1 MDMHTLHIE
10 HAVLLGLFTVLTV
23 ANSLL
28 HRGMKGVGWF
38 PLYTFYAFMGAVLI
52 ALRGHIAPWASIGA
66 GGLFFSVAYVFL
78 HRWLTEFFGQR
89 AYQWRLQVFL
99 AVAALGVQV
108 QFGLLQPSTQHRLCL
123 YSLVLAIQT
132 GLSAYFVFRTASGA
146 LRPSGWVMG
155 GLLGLLCLNN
165 LVRAAGTLFIGVPDN
180 YLEGGV
186 TLSWTL
192 LGTSVLQGAVTIAF
206 VWMTAAGLRKE
217 LEVQALTDPLTGLLN
232 RRAIET
238 TAEREI
244 LLNGLRRQPLSAI
257 LIDLDGFKQINDSF
271 GHHCGDAVL
280 IAVACC
286 LKQKMRRQD
295 YLARLGG
302 DEFVLLLPNT
312 AWEEASVVAE
322 RLRSCLEE
330 THPMIEVHGVGKVRA
345 SFGVAELRSREH
357 GWDQLIMSCDRALY
371 AVKEMGGNQVLV
383 H

>member
-10 HAVLLGLFTVLTV
+10 HAVLLGLFTVMTV

-52 ALRGHIAPWASIGA
+52 ASRGHIPLWASIGA

-89 AYQWRLQVFL
+89 AYQWKLQVCLAALIL
-99 AVAALGVQV
+99 AVQV
-108 QFGLLQPSTQHRLCL
+108 RFGLMQPNTQHRLLL
-123 YSLVLAIQT
+123 YSLVLATQL
-132 GLSAYFVFRTASGA
+132 GLSASFVFRTASGP
-146 LRPSGWVMG
+146 LRPSGWMMG
-155 GLLGLLCLNN
+155 GVLVLLCLNN
-165 LVRAAGTLFIGVPDN
+165 LLRAAGTLLVGAPDN

-186 TLSWTL
+186 ILSCTL
-192 LGTSVLQGAVTIAF
+192 LATSVLQGAVTIAF
-206 VWMTAAGLRKE
+206 VWMTAAGLRQE

-232 RRAIET
+232 RRAIEQ

-244 LLNGLRRQPLSAI
+244 LLSGLQRQSMSAI
-257 LIDLDGFKQINDSF
+257 LIDLDGFKQINDSY

-280 IAVACC
+280 IAVAKC
-286 LKQKMRRQD
+286 LRGKSRRQD

-302 DEFVLLLPNT
+302 DEFVMLLPNT
-312 AWEEASVVAE
+312 AWEEASVIAE
-322 RLRSCLEE
+322 TLRSCLEE
-330 THPMIEVHGVGKVRA
+330 IQPMIDDRPTRIRA
-345 SFGVAELRSREH
+345 SFGVAELRTRER

-371 AVKEMGGNQVLV
+371 AVKELGGNQVLV